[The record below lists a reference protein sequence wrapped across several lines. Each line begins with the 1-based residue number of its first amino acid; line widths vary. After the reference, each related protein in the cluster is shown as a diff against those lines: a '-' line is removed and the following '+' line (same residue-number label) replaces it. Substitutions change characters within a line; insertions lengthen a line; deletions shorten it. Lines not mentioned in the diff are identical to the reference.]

1 MRGKALLALATLLSL
16 AGTAAARFGMPEP
29 LTDRGRTVEG
39 IYTQVAVAGIL
50 VFVLVFALLVWV
62 LVRYREGSGHGR
74 ATHEKHRGSLAAE
87 LTWTLIPLAVVLW
100 VGVIAYAGLVHLD
113 RGEESEAPQ
122 MTLHVTGVQWAW
134 QVDYGSGV
142 KVNVVTQAAQNGTL
156 SYSDTIHVPAGVPL
170 ELNLTGGDVIHAFNI
185 LDGNRAFFFMEDA
198 NPLGPHKYHAQVL
211 TFPAGDYE
219 IQCKEMCLN
228 PGHGYMRAKLVAEPQ
243 ASFDRWFEER
253 KLAAGHDL
261 VSRVSVTADASS
273 LKTADSTTVVK
284 GTRVLVAFTNPG
296 GNPVRLT
303 VPGQVDRTVPAGGSD
318 LFAFDLPAPG
328 NTTLQADNGGN
339 LTFTAIDAKVVDVDL
354 KSYAIQPQSVQL
366 DKGTTYLFRVKVEDS
381 VHNYF
386 IGHWDGKSDDKAVVA
401 QSPSISGGGTGA
413 FIFTPTESGSYD
425 TWCDVPGHYGLGMHA
440 HATVS

>member
-1 MRGKALLALATLLSL
+1 MRGKALLAVATLLSL

-29 LTDRGRTVEG
+29 LTDRGRTVED
-39 IYTQVAVAGIL
+39 IYAKVTIAGIL
-50 VFVLVFALLVWV
+50 VFVLVFALLVFV
-62 LVRYREGSGHGR
+62 LVRYREGSGKGR

-87 LTWTLIPLAVVLW
+87 MTWTLIPLAVVLW
-100 VGVIAYAGLVHLD
+100 VGAIAYAGLVHLD

-134 QVDYGSGV
+134 QVDYGFGV
-142 KVNVVTQAAQNGTL
+142 KVNVVTQPDAKGNL

-211 TFPAGDYE
+211 TFPAGKYE

-228 PGHGYMRAKLVAEPQ
+228 PGHGYMRAQLVSEPQ

-261 VSRVSVTADASS
+261 VARVAVAADASS
-273 LKTADSTTVVK
+273 LKTSDSTTLVR
-284 GTRVLVAFTNPG
+284 GTRVLVDFTNSGAQPVTLTLPG
-296 GNPVRLT
+296 G
-303 VPGQVDRTVPAGGSD
+303 GQRTVAAGGGD
-318 LFAFDLPAPG
+318 LFAFDTVDVG
-328 NTTLQADNGGN
+328 NYTLSASNGGN
-339 LTFTAIDAKVVDVDL
+339 VTFTAIDAKVVDIDL
-354 KSYAIQPQSVQL
+354 RSYAIQPQSVPL
-366 DKGTTYLFRVKVEDS
+366 EKGTTYLFRVKVEDS

-386 IGHWDGKSDDKAVVA
+386 IGHWDGSGAKAVVA
-401 QSPSISGGGTGA
+401 QSPNISGGGTGA

-440 HATVS
+440 SATVS